1 MISTEHFAL
10 NMLHIIEN
18 YTLIKQLCQT
28 VRSFLSWYGLN
39 VCEEGRIGWQC
50 FRCLVS
56 SSLIIFTIN
65 CKQIL
70 VNIKHYLEN
79 NKQCDCIVL
88 QNPKQLCKYIFCWF
102 VKICIYF
109 LHNRSV
115 SYVHV
120 CQTRDQ
126 NLPKHHTCWCHLRGE
141 YKCEILIIKIIIF
154 HKN

>member
-115 SYVHV
+115 
-120 CQTRDQ
+120 CACLPDQ
-126 NLPKHHTCWCHLRGE
+126 RSKFTKASHLLVSFERRVQM
-141 YKCEILIIKIIIF
+141 
-154 HKN
+154 